1 MNRRSIFAF
10 PVLLIAA
17 IALQMV
23 SLPDSISS
31 GRPLWV
37 PMVMAYWT
45 YVSPR
50 SASMIL
56 AWLTGIVLDVLFN
69 TPLGQHAL
77 GLVLV
82 VYLVARARRFMLMV
96 PFWQTSFVVAGVL
109 AVYALE
115 MFWADG
121 VRGQQADVWARWLPV
136 ATSALLWPFLFPIL
150 SSLGKPSRD
159 E

>member
-10 PVLLIAA
+10 PILLIVA

-23 SLPDSISS
+23 VLPDAIAN

-45 YVSPR
+45 FVSPR
-50 SASMIL
+50 SASMLL
-56 AWLTGIVLDVLFN
+56 AWMIGIVLDVLFN

-77 GLVLV
+77 GLILV
-82 VYLVARARRFMLMV
+82 VYAVSRARRIMLMV
-96 PFWQTSFVVAGVL
+96 PFWQTSFVVAGAFAL
-109 AVYALE
+109 YALE

-136 ATSALLWPFLFPIL
+136 ATSALLWPFLFPVL
-150 SSLGKPSRD
+150 SALGKPDR